1 MAGSHRTK
9 SRRQF
14 SVALVSAATATAT
27 ALTVGVQPPPD
38 PAKRVRIEGVDLTAA
53 IQLLP
58 THDKVP
64 DITGGLGTTIY
75 NGGQA
80 ISDVVI
86 RAVVNGIKLSALAQA
101 AGVDPK
107 SLITGLL
114 ADLPANLLPG
124 ILATLSLDI
133 PLLGPVLEQLTGG
146 DLALLTSILDL
157 LQIDEVTGAT
167 LTGVLAL
174 LGLDL
179 SDPLNLSNLNVPGL
193 NVVTSGPA
201 FAALK
206 MLGIDLGWVPALPN
220 SVAADINGTPYARL
234 GVDGVLDLLLGELK
248 KSPLGGALALIAPL
262 TNLIASLSDQI
273 PDVIDVRVVPTVG
286 MGFGAFAAAMAYEK
300 VLADLSMQ
308 PGGLDHVF
316 GADPILGSLTI
327 LPLILINNPARPD
340 GGALARFGP
349 LAALFGI
356 NTVNPTTHAANNGDD
371 DPLNIPVLGTGV
383 ELGHANLLP
392 ILIDATY
399 EYQPLSDLASWPNPF
414 TLLNNL
420 AAGLSPTYMLR
431 GLNLDLDGLTD
442 QILEGVGAAVDGI
455 DPADPKSALAINL
468 YLTLHSATLP
478 MLEPLYLTSDVL
490 NIVGLNPLA
499 QIPMRLANA
508 LAPALRILTDAGYA
522 NTVRNPDGTY
532 ERDFSQAGTEV
543 PFLSFP
549 KLNPGLVL
557 SDAFNALV
565 AGFQKELGPNPTAG
579 TPNVLANI
587 LKALLKGD
595 LLDGLGVLKA
605 PLATPKTTALSKTA
619 AEDVPSANAQLLSV
633 VPSGGDAPKGAA
645 PEQNSKFG
653 DIQPVS
659 GETTPAAGEK
669 TPAAGEETPGDEGD
683 KETSGAEDDKTPV
696 VGDKTP
702 AAGDKT
708 PDAGD
713 KTPAAGDKTPDAGDK
728 APAANEDPKPASGPK
743 HAKPEGDSTPS
754 VSVKTGK
761 TNAPKHAKPQKPN
774 AAGVKTGVKA
784 GADKTTSDKTASDKT
799 GADGGSADKAA

>member
-1 MAGSHRTK
+1 MAGSHRTR

-38 PAKRVRIEGVDLTAA
+38 PAKRVSAENVDLAAA

-75 NGGQA
+75 DGGQA
-80 ISDVVI
+80 ISDVII
-86 RAVVNGIKLSALAQA
+86 RAVVNGIKLTTLAQA
-101 AGVDPK
+101 AGIDPK
-107 SLITGLL
+107 NLITGLL

-133 PLLGPVLEQLTGG
+133 PLLGPVLQQLTGG
-146 DLALLTSILDL
+146 DLDLLESVLDL

-220 SVAADINGTPYARL
+220 SVANDINGTPYARL
-234 GVDGVLDLLLGELK
+234 GVDGVLDLLLDELK

-262 TNLIASLSDQI
+262 TNLIENLSDQI
-273 PDVIDVRVVPTVG
+273 PDVLDVRVVPTVG
-286 MGFGAFAAAMAYEK
+286 IGFGAFAAAMAYEK

-308 PGGLDHVF
+308 PGGLNHVF
-316 GADPILGSLTI
+316 GDDPILGSLTI

-356 NTVNPTTHAANNGDD
+356 NTVNPTTHVTNNGDD
-371 DPLNIPVLGTGV
+371 NPLNIPVVGTGV

-431 GLNLDLDGLTD
+431 GLNLDVDGLTE

-455 DPADPKSALAINL
+455 DPTDPKSALAINL

-522 NTVRNPDGTY
+522 NTVRNADGTY
-532 ERDFSQAGTEV
+532 TRDFDNAGTEV

-557 SDAFNALV
+557 NDAFKALV

-595 LLDGLGVLKA
+595 LLDGLGALTS
-605 PLATPKTTALSKTA
+605 PLAVPKATALSKTA
-619 AEDVPSANAQLLSV
+619 ANDVPSPSALLLSV
-633 VPSGGDAPKGAA
+633 VPSSADAPKDAA
-645 PEQNSKFG
+645 PEHDSKSG
-653 DIQPVS
+653 EKPTDS

-669 TPAAGEETPGDEGD
+669 TPAAGEEGSGEEAPGEETPGDETGGD
-683 KETSGAEDDKTPV
+683 KTADTTPAA
-696 VGDKTP
+696 GDETP

-713 KTPAAGDKTPDAGDK
+713 KTGGDKTS
-728 APAANEDPKPASGPK
+728 AANEDPKPASGPK

-761 TNAPKHAKPQKPN
+761 TNAPKHAKPEKPN
-774 AAGVKTGVKA
+774 GAGVKTGVKT
-784 GADKTTSDKTASDKT
+784 GADKTQSDKTASDKT
-799 GADGGSADKAA
+799 QSDGGSADKAA

>member
-1 MAGSHRTK
+1 MAGSHRTR

-38 PAKRVRIEGVDLTAA
+38 PAKRVSAENVDLAAA

-75 NGGQA
+75 DGGQA
-80 ISDVVI
+80 ISDVII
-86 RAVVNGIKLSALAQA
+86 RAVVNGIKLTTLAQA
-101 AGVDPK
+101 AGIDPK
-107 SLITGLL
+107 NLITGLL

-133 PLLGPVLEQLTGG
+133 PLLGPVLQQLTGG
-146 DLALLTSILDL
+146 DLDLLESVLDL

-201 FAALK
+201 FSALK

-220 SVAADINGTPYARL
+220 SVANDINGTPYARL
-234 GVDGVLDLLLGELK
+234 GVDGVLDLLLDELK

-262 TNLIASLSDQI
+262 TNLIENLSDQI
-273 PDVIDVRVVPTVG
+273 PDVLDVRVVPTVG
-286 MGFGAFAAAMAYEK
+286 IGFGAFAAAMAYEK

-308 PGGLDHVF
+308 PGGLNHVF
-316 GADPILGSLTI
+316 GDDPILGSLTI

-356 NTVNPTTHAANNGDD
+356 NTVNPTTHVTNNGDD
-371 DPLNIPVLGTGV
+371 NPLNIPVVGTGV

-431 GLNLDLDGLTD
+431 GLNLDVDGLTE

-455 DPADPKSALAINL
+455 DPTDPKSALAINL

-522 NTVRNPDGTY
+522 NTVRNADGTY
-532 ERDFSQAGTEV
+532 TRDFDNAGTEV

-557 SDAFNALV
+557 NDAFKALV

-595 LLDGLGVLKA
+595 LLDGLGALTS
-605 PLATPKTTALSKTA
+605 PLAVPKATALSKTA
-619 AEDVPSANAQLLSV
+619 ANDVPSPSAQLLSV
-633 VPSGGDAPKGAA
+633 VPSSADAPKDAA
-645 PEQNSKFG
+645 PEHDSKSG
-653 DIQPVS
+653 EKPTGS

-669 TPAAGEETPGDEGD
+669 TPAAGEEGSGEEAPGEEAPGDETG
-683 KETSGAEDDKTPV
+683 GDKTPDTTPAAV
-696 VGDKTP
+696 DETP

-713 KTPAAGDKTPDAGDK
+713 KTGGDKTS
-728 APAANEDPKPASGPK
+728 AANEDPKPASGPK

-761 TNAPKHAKPQKPN
+761 TNAPKHAKPEKPN
-774 AAGVKTGVKA
+774 GAGVKTGVKT
-784 GADKTTSDKTASDKT
+784 GADKTQSDKTASDKT
-799 GADGGSADKAA
+799 QSDGGSADKAA

>member
-1 MAGSHRTK
+1 MAGSHRTR

-38 PAKRVRIEGVDLTAA
+38 PANRVSAANVDLAA
-53 IQLLP
+53 STQLLP

-80 ISDVVI
+80 ISDVII
-86 RAVVNGIKLSALAQA
+86 RAVVNGIKLTALAQA

-133 PLLGPVLEQLTGG
+133 PLLGPVLAQLSGG
-146 DLALLTSILDL
+146 DIDVLTDVLDFL
-157 LQIDEVTGAT
+157 GIDEITGAT
-167 LTGVLAL
+167 LTGVLGL
-174 LGLDL
+174 LGLNL
-179 SDPLNLSNLNVPGL
+179 SDPLNLANLNVPGL

-262 TNLIASLSDQI
+262 TNLIESLSDQI
-273 PDVIDVRVVPTVG
+273 PDVVDVRVVPTVG

-308 PGGLDHVF
+308 PGGLNHVF

-399 EYQPLSDLASWPNPF
+399 EYQPLSDLASSPNPF

-431 GLNLDLDGLTD
+431 GLNLDLGGLTD

-478 MLEPLYLTSDVL
+478 MLEPLYLASDVL

-508 LAPALRILTDAGYA
+508 LAPALRILTDVGYA

-543 PFLSFP
+543 PFMSFP
-549 KLNPGLVL
+549 NLNPGLVL

-565 AGFQKELGPNPTAG
+565 AGFQKELGPNPTAN

-587 LKALLKGD
+587 LDALRKGD
-595 LLDGLGVLKA
+595 LLGGLGALTA
-605 PLATPKTTALSKTA
+605 PLAVPNTTPALSKTA
-619 AEDVPSANAQLLSV
+619 AGEVPSANAQLLSV
-633 VPSGGDAPKGAA
+633 VPSSGDAAKGVAA
-645 PEQNSKFG
+645 EQESKSG
-653 DIQPVS
+653 EKLPVS
-659 GETTPAAGEK
+659 GETAPASGEK
-669 TPAAGEETPGDEGD
+669 TPAAGEETLGAEGD
-683 KETSGAEDDKTPV
+683 KTPETTPA

-713 KTPAAGDKTPDAGDK
+713 KTPAAGDK

-743 HAKPEGDSTPS
+743 HAKPEGDSTPTTG
-754 VSVKTGK
+754 VGTGK
-761 TNAPKHAKPQKPN
+761 TNAPKHAKPTVAKPTDAKPN
-774 AAGVKTGVKA
+774 DDGVKTGT
-784 GADKTTSDKTASDKT
+784 DKTQSDKAASDKTASDKT
-799 GADGGSADKAA
+799 QSDGGSADKAA